1 MTIFSINLSISSG
14 FKSSLAIILLRS
26 KHNEENPYLYIVISP
41 LNLCIMKA
49 ITISQAIICL
59 SILIT
64 PLFGCNNNSNSNHI
78 NSRFEIIVSEDLEGE
93 MYSIMDTA
101 TDSLIYDGGYN
112 PITLDTIINGTYIF
126 YEHNIS
132 EEFFAWLVTYN
143 PDEDILLRAHLNL
156 GKGFDEQDWE
166 RVISLRN
173 EDLYEIES
181 LDIANRTISVRL
193 LNGSLET
200 LNLKGEKYG
209 NYWVNYNVYPNTMVA
224 DTLILSPTDTI
235 ITMNNSIHGKV
246 YYKGKFISEPNIT
259 SKSFKGIQNPEI
271 YILAP
276 TNTVWFKTEE
286 DELVA
291 NTGMYMNDTDCG
303 YWVEIRIDSIGNRSL
318 SYIEEYM
325 GE

>member
-1 MTIFSINLSISSG
+1 
-14 FKSSLAIILLRS
+14 
-26 KHNEENPYLYIVISP
+26 
-41 LNLCIMKA
+41 MKA
-49 ITISQAIICL
+49 TKISQAIICL

-64 PLFGCNNNSNSNHI
+64 PLFGCNNNSNSNHT

-93 MYSIMDTA
+93 IYSIMDTA

-173 EDLYEIES
+173 DDLYEIES

-209 NYWVNYNVYPNTMVA
+209 NYWVDYNVYPNTMVA

-303 YWVEIRIDSIGNRSL
+303 YWVEIRIDSTGNRSL
-318 SYIEEYM
+318 SYVNEENM

>member
-1 MTIFSINLSISSG
+1 
-14 FKSSLAIILLRS
+14 
-26 KHNEENPYLYIVISP
+26 
-41 LNLCIMKA
+41 MKA
-49 ITISQAIICL
+49 TTISQAIICL
-59 SILIT
+59 SILIS
-64 PLFGCNNNSNSNHI
+64 PLFGCNNNSNSNHT

-93 MYSIMDTA
+93 MYYIMDTA

-112 PITLDTIINGTYIF
+112 PITLDTVISGTYIF
-126 YEHNIS
+126 YEHIIS

-143 PDEDILLRAHLNL
+143 PDKDILTRAHLNL
-156 GKGFDEQDWE
+156 EKGFDEQDWE

-181 LDIANRTISVRL
+181 LDIANRTISVRF

-209 NYWVNYNVYPNTMVA
+209 NYWVDYNVYPNTMVA

-246 YYKGKFISEPNIT
+246 YYKGKFISEPYIT

-303 YWVEIRIDSIGNRSL
+303 YWVEIRIDSTGNRSL
-318 SYIEEYM
+318 SYVNEENM

>member
-1 MTIFSINLSISSG
+1 
-14 FKSSLAIILLRS
+14 
-26 KHNEENPYLYIVISP
+26 
-41 LNLCIMKA
+41 MKA
-49 ITISQAIICL
+49 TRISQAIICL

-64 PLFGCNNNSNSNHI
+64 PLFGCNSNNNSNNI

-209 NYWVNYNVYPNTMVA
+209 NYWVDYNVYPNTMVA

-291 NTGMYMNDTDCG
+291 NTGMFMNDTDCG
-303 YWVEIRIDSIGNRSL
+303 YWTEIRIDSTGRTSL
-318 SYIEEYM
+318 SYIVNEENM
-325 GE
+325 GD

>member
-1 MTIFSINLSISSG
+1 
-14 FKSSLAIILLRS
+14 
-26 KHNEENPYLYIVISP
+26 
-41 LNLCIMKA
+41 MKA
-49 ITISQAIICL
+49 TKISQAIICL

-64 PLFGCNNNSNSNHI
+64 PLFGCNSNSNSNHI
-78 NSRFEIIVSEDLEGE
+78 NSRFEIIVSEDLEGA

-209 NYWVNYNVYPNTMVA
+209 NYWVDYNVYPNTMVA

-246 YYKGKFISEPNIT
+246 FYKGKFISEPNIT

-303 YWVEIRIDSIGNRSL
+303 YWVEIRIDSTGNRSL
-318 SYIEEYM
+318 SYVNEENM

>member
-1 MTIFSINLSISSG
+1 
-14 FKSSLAIILLRS
+14 
-26 KHNEENPYLYIVISP
+26 
-41 LNLCIMKA
+41 MKA
-49 ITISQAIICL
+49 TKISQAIICL

-64 PLFGCNNNSNSNHI
+64 PLFGCNSNSNSNHT
-78 NSRFEIIVSEDLEGE
+78 NSRFKIIVSKDLEGE
-93 MYSIMDTA
+93 MFSIMDTA

-156 GKGFDEQDWE
+156 EKGFDEQDWE

-181 LDIANRTISVRL
+181 LDITNRTIGVRL

-209 NYWVNYNVYPNTMVA
+209 NYWVEYDVYPNSMVA
-224 DTLILSPTDTI
+224 DTLILSPTDTV

-246 YYKGKFISEPNIT
+246 FYKGKFIAEPYIT
-259 SKSFKGIQNPEI
+259 SKSFKGIQDPEI

-276 TNTVWFKTEE
+276 TDKVWFETEG

-291 NTGMYMNDTDCG
+291 NTGMFMYDTDCG
-303 YWVEIRIDSIGNRSL
+303 YSTEIRIDSTGRTSL
-318 SYIEEYM
+318 SYIVNEENM
-325 GE
+325 GD

>member
-1 MTIFSINLSISSG
+1 
-14 FKSSLAIILLRS
+14 
-26 KHNEENPYLYIVISP
+26 
-41 LNLCIMKA
+41 MKA
-49 ITISQAIICL
+49 NRISQAIL
-59 SILIT
+59 GLFLLAILC
-64 PLFGCNNNSNSNHI
+64 FGCNSNSNHVD
-78 NSRFEIIVSEDLEGE
+78 SRFKILVDSDLEGE
-93 MYSIMDTA
+93 KYTILDAA

-209 NYWVNYNVYPNTMVA
+209 NYWVDYNVYPNTMVA

-246 YYKGKFISEPNIT
+246 YYKGNFISEPNIT

-303 YWVEIRIDSIGNRSL
+303 YWVEIRIDSTGNRSL
-318 SYIEEYM
+318 SYIEEYI

>member
-1 MTIFSINLSISSG
+1 
-14 FKSSLAIILLRS
+14 
-26 KHNEENPYLYIVISP
+26 
-41 LNLCIMKA
+41 MKA
-49 ITISQAIICL
+49 TTISQAIICL
-59 SILIT
+59 SILIS
-64 PLFGCNNNSNSNHI
+64 PLFGCNNNSNSNHT
-78 NSRFEIIVSEDLEGE
+78 NSRFEIIVNEDLEGE

-156 GKGFDEQDWE
+156 GKGFEEQDWE
-166 RVISLRN
+166 RLTSLRN

-181 LDIANRTISVRL
+181 LDIANRTISVRF

-209 NYWVNYNVYPNTMVA
+209 NYWVEYDVYPNTMIA

-246 YYKGKFISEPNIT
+246 FYKGKFIAEPYIT

-303 YWVEIRIDSIGNRSL
+303 YWVEIRIDSTGNRSL
-318 SYIEEYM
+318 NYVNEENM

>member
-1 MTIFSINLSISSG
+1 
-14 FKSSLAIILLRS
+14 
-26 KHNEENPYLYIVISP
+26 
-41 LNLCIMKA
+41 MKA
-49 ITISQAIICL
+49 TKISQAIICL

-64 PLFGCNNNSNSNHI
+64 PLFGCNSNSNSNHI

-101 TDSLIYDGGYN
+101 TYSLIYDGGYN

-209 NYWVNYNVYPNTMVA
+209 NYWVDYNVYPNTMVA

-246 YYKGKFISEPNIT
+246 FYKGKFISEPNIT

-303 YWVEIRIDSIGNRSL
+303 YWVEIRIDSTGNRSL
-318 SYIEEYM
+318 SYIEEYI

>member
-1 MTIFSINLSISSG
+1 
-14 FKSSLAIILLRS
+14 
-26 KHNEENPYLYIVISP
+26 
-41 LNLCIMKA
+41 MKA
-49 ITISQAIICL
+49 TKISQAIICL
-59 SILIT
+59 SILIS
-64 PLFGCNNNSNSNHI
+64 PLFGCNNNSNSNQAD
-78 NSRFEIIVSEDLEGE
+78 SRFEIIVSEDLEGE

-209 NYWVNYNVYPNTMVA
+209 NYWVDYNVYPNTMVA

-246 YYKGKFISEPNIT
+246 FYKGKFISEPNIT

-303 YWVEIRIDSIGNRSL
+303 YWVEIRIDSTGNRSL
-318 SYIEEYM
+318 SYTEEYM

>member
-1 MTIFSINLSISSG
+1 
-14 FKSSLAIILLRS
+14 
-26 KHNEENPYLYIVISP
+26 
-41 LNLCIMKA
+41 MKA
-49 ITISQAIICL
+49 TTISQAIICL
-59 SILIT
+59 SILIS
-64 PLFGCNNNSNSNHI
+64 PLFGCNSNSNSNHT

-209 NYWVNYNVYPNTMVA
+209 NYWVDYNVYPNTMVA

-246 YYKGKFISEPNIT
+246 FYKGKFIAEPYIT
-259 SKSFKGIQNPEI
+259 SKSFKGIDNPEI

-276 TNTVWFKTEE
+276 TDKVWFETEG

-303 YWVEIRIDSIGNRSL
+303 YWVEIRIDSTGRTSL
-318 SYIEEYM
+318 SYIVSEENM
-325 GE
+325 GD

>member
-1 MTIFSINLSISSG
+1 
-14 FKSSLAIILLRS
+14 
-26 KHNEENPYLYIVISP
+26 
-41 LNLCIMKA
+41 MKA
-49 ITISQAIICL
+49 TTISQAIICL
-59 SILIT
+59 SILIS
-64 PLFGCNNNSNSNHI
+64 PLFGCNNNSNSNHT

-209 NYWVNYNVYPNTMVA
+209 NY
-224 DTLILSPTDTI
+224 
-235 ITMNNSIHGKV
+235 
-246 YYKGKFISEPNIT
+246 
-259 SKSFKGIQNPEI
+259 
-271 YILAP
+271 
-276 TNTVWFKTEE
+276 
-286 DELVA
+286 
-291 NTGMYMNDTDCG
+291 
-303 YWVEIRIDSIGNRSL
+303 
-318 SYIEEYM
+318 
-325 GE
+325 

>member
-1 MTIFSINLSISSG
+1 
-14 FKSSLAIILLRS
+14 
-26 KHNEENPYLYIVISP
+26 
-41 LNLCIMKA
+41 MKA
-49 ITISQAIICL
+49 TRISQAIICL
-59 SILIT
+59 SILIS
-64 PLFGCNNNSNSNHI
+64 PLFGCNNNRNSNQAD
-78 NSRFEIIVSEDLEGE
+78 SRFEIIVSEDLEGD

-209 NYWVNYNVYPNTMVA
+209 NYWVDYNVYPNTMVA

-291 NTGMYMNDTDCG
+291 NTGMFMNDTDCG
-303 YWVEIRIDSIGNRSL
+303 YWTEIRIDSTGRTSL
-318 SYIEEYM
+318 SYIVNEENM
-325 GE
+325 GD